1 MRYETNHG
9 QVPVRLQEGPRL
21 FDGGMTVSL
30 RRVAAVSVTPEHT
43 LSKQTQA
50 EIELVE
56 GLGVAGDS
64 HMGETVQHRSRVA
77 KNPLLPN
84 LRQVHLIHEELIDEL
99 RARGFAVFPGA
110 LGENITTRGV
120 ALLDL
125 PAGTRMRI
133 GASAV
138 IELTGLRNPCNQLNT
153 FQAGLMD
160 AVIDRDD
167 AGNLVRKAGVMGVVA
182 AGGRVGPGDDIR
194 IDLPAAPCRPLEPV

>member
-1 MRYETNHG
+1 M
-9 QVPVRLQEGPRL
+9 

>member
-1 MRYETNHG
+1 
-9 QVPVRLQEGPRL
+9 
-21 FDGGMTVSL
+21 
-30 RRVAAVSVTPEHT
+30 
-43 LSKQTQA
+43 
-50 EIELVE
+50 
-56 GLGVAGDS
+56 
-64 HMGETVQHRSRVA
+64 
-77 KNPLLPN
+77 
-84 LRQVHLIHEELIDEL
+84 
-99 RARGFAVFPGA
+99 
-110 LGENITTRGV
+110 
-120 ALLDL
+120 
-125 PAGTRMRI
+125 MRI